1 MQHPQ
6 EEPLPTAT
14 FDCFECRRPVTPVR
28 TGMKATLMP
37 AQHTLHVA
45 VTEPLLRFV
54 NEQIASGR
62 YATASEL
69 VRAALRLL
77 MDGREIERQRARV
90 LGADT

>member
-1 MQHPQ
+1 
-6 EEPLPTAT
+6 
-14 FDCFECRRPVTPVR
+14 
-28 TGMKATLMP
+28 MP

-69 VRAALRLL
+69 VREALRLL
-77 MDGREIERQRARV
+77 MDTRKSVQTGV
-90 LGADT
+90 LVGNADG